1 MEHKTGCLVCGKELV
16 YVKGHEKMQCHL
28 CKQTF
33 DGNARCADG
42 HHVCDR
48 CHDAQAFELIEK
60 TCLKS
65 DSTDPL
71 EMAVALMKDP
81 AVKMH
86 GPEHHFLVPAVLLSA
101 YYNKRK
107 LKDKKKDK
115 LAEARRRAEKVPGG
129 FCGFYGDCGAAVG
142 TGIFVSVLTGAT
154 PMSKKEWR
162 LANQMTAKSLTKIAE
177 HSGPRCCK
185 RNTYLA
191 LQEAVAFLEE
201 NFGTKLETAWS
212 KKCQFHELN
221 EECLLE
227 ICPFFG

>member
-1 MEHKTGCLVCGKELV
+1 MEHKTNCLVCGKELE
-16 YVKGHEKMQCHL
+16 YGKAHEKMQCFF
-28 CKQTF
+28 CKETF

-42 HHVCDR
+42 HYVCDR
-48 CHDAQAFELIEK
+48 CHGQPAFGLIEQF
-60 TCLKS
+60 CQKS

-71 EMAVALMKDP
+71 EMAVTLMKDP

-86 GPEHHFLVPAVLLSA
+86 GPEHHYLVPAVLLAA

-115 LAEARRRAEKVPGG
+115 LAEARKRAGNVPGG

-142 TGIFVSVLTGAT
+142 TGIFISILTGAT

-162 LANQMTAKSLTKIAE
+162 LSNQMTARSLTKIAE
-177 HSGPRCCK
+177 HGGPRCCK
-185 RNTYLA
+185 RNTYIA
-191 LQEAVAFLEE
+191 IQEAVEFLEE
-201 NFGTKLETAWS
+201 NFGTRLETAWA
-212 KKCQFHELN
+212 KKCGFHELN

-227 ICPFFG
+227 DCPFFG